1 MSSIKDINE
10 NIIYLKNL
18 NPNILLLMGN
28 NKIFSYNYSTGFLG
42 EYSNF
47 GGVYQM
53 EIDELNNQI
62 LLLKS
67 GQLILT
73 NKDSPTQNF
82 IIPLPI
88 GEGQVQIMY
97 NK

>member
-1 MSSIKDINE
+1 
-10 NIIYLKNL
+10 
-18 NPNILLLMGN
+18 MGS

-62 LLLKS
+62 LLLRS

-82 IIPLPI
+82 IIPLPA